1 MIHFFGVNV
10 FFLDLE
16 MVEGTPSGFNGNLMQ
31 IKSYCKMIT
40 APFVKK
46 LVLELST
53 ATSSRRQIKVQIT
66 NSAKLLISRRAL
78 NSQRCKNLA
87 NKVFL

>member
-1 MIHFFGVNV
+1 
-10 FFLDLE
+10 

-53 ATSSRRQIKVQIT
+53 TTSSRRQIKVHIT
-66 NSAKLLISRRAL
+66 NSAKVLI
-78 NSQRCKNLA
+78 
-87 NKVFL
+87 F